1 MFLCEHWLTVHEL
14 TVFNNNFK
22 SKNNWG
28 ELKVQYGFRNC
39 LVDRPYGGI
48 GFVARII
55 ADIVHK
61 PINVDSDRIGGI
73 QIISNEQ
80 ILMTLLGVYLPY
92 YKSSID
98 QIELYCETLDILQS
112 TIDNLEPSP
121 VMIVGDMNT
130 TLPMNQ
136 EFPRSWHR
144 RYPFNVYS
152 NMLHDCI
159 CNNDLVVANFAF
171 EQPSKYTY
179 FSSNNSSYIDHVF
192 LSRFAEC
199 MHYYV

>member
-1 MFLCEHWLTVHEL
+1 M
-14 TVFNNNFK
+14 
-22 SKNNWG
+22 
-28 ELKVQYGFRNC
+28 
-39 LVDRPYGGI
+39 
-48 GFVARII
+48 
-55 ADIVHK
+55 HK
-61 PINVDSDRIGGI
+61 PINVDSDRICGI
-73 QIISNEQ
+73 QMISNEK

-98 QIELYCETLDILQS
+98 QIKLYCETLDILQS

-136 EFPRSWHR
+136 ELPRSWHR

-152 NMLHDCI
+152 NMLHDFI

-192 LSRFAEC
+192 VSRFAKC